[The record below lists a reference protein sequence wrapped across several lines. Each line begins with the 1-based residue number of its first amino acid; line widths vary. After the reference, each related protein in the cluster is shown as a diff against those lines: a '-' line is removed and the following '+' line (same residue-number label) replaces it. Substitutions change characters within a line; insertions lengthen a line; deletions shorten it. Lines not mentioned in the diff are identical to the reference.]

1 MTCSNLFH
9 YYRCPRYDKRGY
21 NILRFLIRGKWCIID
36 FNTFNALNWSGQIFN
51 MYVKVWDNVAN
62 LLKNSPIKGWG
73 GLSKMSNKMS
83 KMSIIELFRLGQ
95 DLFDFSG
102 LTWATH

>member
-36 FNTFNALNWSGQIFN
+36 FNTFNALNWSDQIFN
-51 MYVKVWDNVAN
+51 MYVQAWDDIANLWN
-62 LLKNSPIKGWG
+62 LLKNKVLYVEMTVLQVNTFFPG
-73 GLSKMSNKMS
+73 
-83 KMSIIELFRLGQ
+83 EQ
-95 DLFDFSG
+95 VQ
-102 LTWATH
+102 